1 MMDKEKLEIT
11 QKTAK
16 QIKEYRTLRGLSQE
30 SLALSA
36 GLNPA
41 FLGHIERSLKCPTI
55 DTLNKIASAL
65 NISLSELFDF
75 DTEKDKDENSKKDKS
90 IQKIH
95 RLTQNLSE
103 REVEKIAEIV
113 SDIINFKNDC

>member
-1 MMDKEKLEIT
+1 MDKEKLEIT